1 MVLCASTPIHNIPH
15 SEFYRTNPS
24 GVLSKQ
30 ALPNKQ
36 AVTTLNVL
44 NSWSLILYQNIHGNL
59 VTSACVH
66 VIRDS
71 LRLDISFYNEIQ

>member
-15 SEFYRTNPS
+15 SEFYRTNLS

-36 AVTTLNVL
+36 AVTTLSVL
-44 NSWSLILYQNIHGNL
+44 NSWSPILYQNIHGN
-59 VTSACVH
+59 VVSSAYVH
-66 VIRDS
+66 VARAS
-71 LRLDISFYNEIQ
+71 LRIDISFYNEIQ